1 MYLIVVYSEKGG
13 VGKTSLSHSIAF
25 GAGVVEGPE
34 FGVIFGHTDRREPV
48 MDTSRPYEM
57 IDMRDPQDGY
67 EILQKAVSSEDEGLF
82 LIDTG
87 ANLKDYSKILLEAA
101 DLILVPVV
109 DDFDSVR
116 MAVEAGSYHPEK
128 TAFIVNR
135 APSKYASEYQDFEKE
150 VLNEFKD
157 KPTLLYPQIRAIK
170 SLIKPEPLSSKS
182 RSRLRPHSVKLWV
195 EVKGIFSD

>member
-25 GAGVVEGPE
+25 GAGVVEGPD

-48 MDTSRPYEM
+48 MDTTRPYEM
-57 IDMRDPQDGY
+57 IDMRDPQEGY
-67 EILQKAVSSEDEGLF
+67 NVLQRAVSSEEEGLF

-87 ANLKDYSKILLEAA
+87 ANLRDYSKILLEAA
-101 DLILVPVV
+101 DLILVPLV

-116 MAVEAGSYHPEK
+116 MAVEAGGYHPEK

-135 APSKYASEYQDFEKE
+135 APSKYASEYKDFEKE
-150 VLNEFKD
+150 VMSELED
-157 KPTLLYPQIRAIK
+157 KPILLYPQIRAIK
-170 SLIKPEPLSSKS
+170 SFIKPEPLSSKA
-182 RSRLRPHSVKLWV
+182 RSRLRSHSVKLWS
-195 EVKGIFSD
+195 EIKDIFED